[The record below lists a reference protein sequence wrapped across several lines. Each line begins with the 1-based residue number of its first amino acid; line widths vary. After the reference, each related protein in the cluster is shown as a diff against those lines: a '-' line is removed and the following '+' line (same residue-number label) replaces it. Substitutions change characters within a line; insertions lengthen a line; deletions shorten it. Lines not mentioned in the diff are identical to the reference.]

1 MSPDHDQAARQLVWM
16 ARPGVD
22 ATSSSRE
29 AATGVSMTPCGDN
42 LINNGGYEDN
52 SSSILSSNWRLGGSN
67 GSRTVRLTSDN
78 NTGDDI
84 DDWMA
89 APNVYYVKKDGKTN
103 NPQGEYFVWLPNKD
117 QCFNTMPGVIK
128 DLELCPGRPYTIKF
142 KAAAWKNTLVNWVP
156 QASIPTQKSTRLNI
170 EFTFEGAPNNL
181 EYQGQWALPQSSSWS
196 NLNWQECTFTFYYDP
211 SKPLSSVFFTN
222 AANSGDSEVGVAI
235 DDFGIYAEECTACPT
250 DDWFFECGDGKT
262 VDIYGKSIKDLN
274 SSTLLIPNS
283 NSVYQTVVE
292 LVYKGSNP
300 GNSTTLKDNNNNTYT
315 AYRISPVGAS
325 SNVWV
330 YRALLPKVSSITY
343 VPPSGYQSSVQSIVA
358 YAFRITDVDSQES
371 GTFTHISG
379 YNNIKTLDLKVP
391 VGTDVRNVDI
401 ELPISELTN
410 DGRYL
415 LIRATAGGKT
425 AEKIIYG
432 SDPALGGCCLNIVK
446 VTIPDVPAATNT
458 VTLTIDTRNWQNGQ
472 GVNGQSYVISGA
484 VKAEAQCPV
493 DCPLAVAYDLNTCAG
508 SNPFN
513 PGNGIAPSYLNNQEC
528 GDLDASKIK
537 RLFSVESSCS
547 NNTPF
552 QSGKSVRLMYNHLA
566 SWSDNGQKAFAF
578 TVNIPECV
586 EGNLSG
592 WRFWN
597 NAPYKDENGSYNGYP
612 AYYGYRILKNGVEVY
627 QKIDLQT
634 SANGWFQEIH
644 DLQAV
649 NALSYTGGETFT
661 FEVMAYGPTGGGNNV
676 WLVDQFEVYACC
688 ASQSVTPD
696 FAIPTKICQDN
707 PALFLADD
715 IGNGTYSWTFSGDAM
730 PNTATGKGPHFIT
743 WGSAGTKS
751 VTLTYSNGSCSE
763 SITKNITVENCNEIE
778 CGLISVTV
786 NKNSDCEESTGILN
800 VDVCESCGTTYPITV
815 YYTYN
820 GVQQQAGPFNSDG
833 NILTGLFAG
842 VYENIYIVDNKGCTS
857 NRVGPVVINAV
868 GVAQTSTQTCDE
880 SVCIITDK
888 LESDGKTRTFWIPG
902 LPGLSDPRFKWVEN
916 GVFTVNA
923 NGTATLTGQMVSVVN
938 PAYGFNVTINLVNRR
953 NWAQWSALGRSY
965 KGCADNNNNN
975 NNYYQNWEYYEIAGT
990 SKLVGFGN
998 YSGTLTITHRP
1009 SDFTY
1014 GFQIGQGANV
1024 FNCDV
1029 PGVSA
1034 WFFYTGTLNGQQKS
1048 GSGDINALGGC
1059 GTGINDPSPEIPV
1072 LTCPPCQSVACDE
1085 DLNPANLGEPEVNCE
1100 DVNCNLTFADVY
1112 AGTYPEKLTRT
1123 WTASCNGKTATC
1135 KQEVILFNSNNPD
1148 FDVPGEICKDNPVV
1162 FEADDI
1168 GNGTYSWDFGPGAM
1182 PSTATGKGPHFVTWA
1197 TAGTKTVK
1205 LTYSSGPCDQEISK
1219 QVIVKEC
1226 DDIEC
1231 GLISVTLDHESDCY
1245 SSTGVLNVNVCES
1258 CGTTYPITVFYTFN
1272 GVQQQAG
1279 PFNNDGNILT
1289 DLPPGIYS
1297 EIYIVDSKN
1306 CISNFVGPVVITAS
1320 GVPQTSEE
1328 TCEETECVIT
1338 DKLESD
1344 GKTRTFWIPGLPNIS
1359 DPRFKW
1365 VTDGRFV
1372 VNEDGTAQLTGQ
1384 IVSVVNPS
1392 YGFNVTINLKNR
1404 KNWAQWSALGRSY
1417 KGCADNDPS
1426 NNNYYQEWEYYEI
1439 ASTSKLVGTGSF
1451 SGTLNLSHRPSDLT
1465 YGFQIGQGAN
1475 VFNCDVPGVS
1485 AWFFYNGTIN
1495 GKQKSGSGDINGLGG
1510 CGTGVTD
1517 PSPEISVLTC
1527 PPCKTV
1533 ECTESLDPANLGYPT
1548 ENCEDVSCNITY
1560 TDSFNGTC
1568 PKVLTRTWKATCTNK
1583 IATCQ
1588 QEVIILDTKKPTL
1601 NQKPADVTVECSEVP
1616 NPPVVTASDNCG
1628 ATVTYTEVR
1637 QDGNCTDNYTLT
1649 RTWKATDIC
1658 GNTDVHTQK
1667 ITVKDTSNP
1676 TFTGFPA
1683 DMTVECNAVP
1693 NPANPGGQDNCDQNV
1708 TITYLGETSEAGNCA
1723 DNYTLTRTWKAE
1735 DNCGNT
1741 RTKSQK
1747 ITVRDTTKPVFS
1759 NVPADVTVECD
1770 NIPTPGNPTA
1780 SDNCDNNVTIT
1791 YEGQVRT
1798 DGNCPDAYTL
1808 TRTWKA
1814 EDNCGNTKTATQK
1827 ITVRDTQKPEF
1838 TYVPAAITVECD
1850 EVPAPDTP
1858 TAEDNCDNN
1867 VTITYE
1873 GQVRANGNCLDTY
1886 TLTRTW
1892 KAEDNCG
1899 NTKTVT
1905 QKITVRDTQDPVFV
1919 NFPADITVECH
1930 LVPNPATP
1938 GGDDN
1943 CDLDVT
1949 VTYLGES
1956 RQDGN
1961 CEDRYILIRTWKVE
1975 DNCGNTKTASQK
1987 ITVKD
1992 DTAPIVTCPSNITI
2006 ECSDDFTPAGAG
2018 YATSTDNCDPNPTET
2033 YTDATI
2039 NGNCPDNYK
2048 IERTWKATDRCG
2060 NVSTTCKQ
2068 TITIEDTTKPIVTCP
2083 SNITIE
2089 CSEDRKSVV

>member
-1 MSPDHDQAARQLVWM
+1 MRKLLETPGKVATLFLLVTVTCFLIPNASEGFPSDPSAFPPTKVPVHGSLDRQGAIGMSPDHDQAARQLVWM

-715 IGNGTYSWTFSGDAM
+715 IGNGTYSWT
-730 PNTATGKGPHFIT
+730 
-743 WGSAGTKS
+743 
-751 VTLTYSNGSCSE
+751 
-763 SITKNITVENCNEIE
+763 
-778 CGLISVTV
+778 
-786 NKNSDCEESTGILN
+786 
-800 VDVCESCGTTYPITV
+800 
-815 YYTYN
+815 
-820 GVQQQAGPFNSDG
+820 
-833 NILTGLFAG
+833 
-842 VYENIYIVDNKGCTS
+842 
-857 NRVGPVVINAV
+857 
-868 GVAQTSTQTCDE
+868 
-880 SVCIITDK
+880 
-888 LESDGKTRTFWIPG
+888 
-902 LPGLSDPRFKWVEN
+902 
-916 GVFTVNA
+916 
-923 NGTATLTGQMVSVVN
+923 
-938 PAYGFNVTINLVNRR
+938 
-953 NWAQWSALGRSY
+953 
-965 KGCADNNNNN
+965 
-975 NNYYQNWEYYEIAGT
+975 
-990 SKLVGFGN
+990 
-998 YSGTLTITHRP
+998 
-1009 SDFTY
+1009 
-1014 GFQIGQGANV
+1014 
-1024 FNCDV
+1024 
-1029 PGVSA
+1029 
-1034 WFFYTGTLNGQQKS
+1034 
-1048 GSGDINALGGC
+1048 
-1059 GTGINDPSPEIPV
+1059 
-1072 LTCPPCQSVACDE
+1072 
-1085 DLNPANLGEPEVNCE
+1085 
-1100 DVNCNLTFADVY
+1100 
-1112 AGTYPEKLTRT
+1112 
-1123 WTASCNGKTATC
+1123 
-1135 KQEVILFNSNNPD
+1135 
-1148 FDVPGEICKDNPVV
+1148 
-1162 FEADDI
+1162 
-1168 GNGTYSWDFGPGAM
+1168 
-1182 PSTATGKGPHFVTWA
+1182 
-1197 TAGTKTVK
+1197 
-1205 LTYSSGPCDQEISK
+1205 
-1219 QVIVKEC
+1219 
-1226 DDIEC
+1226 
-1231 GLISVTLDHESDCY
+1231 
-1245 SSTGVLNVNVCES
+1245 
-1258 CGTTYPITVFYTFN
+1258 
-1272 GVQQQAG
+1272 
-1279 PFNNDGNILT
+1279 
-1289 DLPPGIYS
+1289 
-1297 EIYIVDSKN
+1297 
-1306 CISNFVGPVVITAS
+1306 
-1320 GVPQTSEE
+1320 
-1328 TCEETECVIT
+1328 
-1338 DKLESD
+1338 
-1344 GKTRTFWIPGLPNIS
+1344 
-1359 DPRFKW
+1359 
-1365 VTDGRFV
+1365 
-1372 VNEDGTAQLTGQ
+1372 
-1384 IVSVVNPS
+1384 
-1392 YGFNVTINLKNR
+1392 
-1404 KNWAQWSALGRSY
+1404 
-1417 KGCADNDPS
+1417 
-1426 NNNYYQEWEYYEI
+1426 
-1439 ASTSKLVGTGSF
+1439 
-1451 SGTLNLSHRPSDLT
+1451 
-1465 YGFQIGQGAN
+1465 
-1475 VFNCDVPGVS
+1475 
-1485 AWFFYNGTIN
+1485 
-1495 GKQKSGSGDINGLGG
+1495 
-1510 CGTGVTD
+1510 
-1517 PSPEISVLTC
+1517 
-1527 PPCKTV
+1527 
-1533 ECTESLDPANLGYPT
+1533 
-1548 ENCEDVSCNITY
+1548 
-1560 TDSFNGTC
+1560 
-1568 PKVLTRTWKATCTNK
+1568 
-1583 IATCQ
+1583 
-1588 QEVIILDTKKPTL
+1588 
-1601 NQKPADVTVECSEVP
+1601 
-1616 NPPVVTASDNCG
+1616 
-1628 ATVTYTEVR
+1628 
-1637 QDGNCTDNYTLT
+1637 
-1649 RTWKATDIC
+1649 
-1658 GNTDVHTQK
+1658 
-1667 ITVKDTSNP
+1667 
-1676 TFTGFPA
+1676 
-1683 DMTVECNAVP
+1683 
-1693 NPANPGGQDNCDQNV
+1693 
-1708 TITYLGETSEAGNCA
+1708 
-1723 DNYTLTRTWKAE
+1723 
-1735 DNCGNT
+1735 
-1741 RTKSQK
+1741 
-1747 ITVRDTTKPVFS
+1747 
-1759 NVPADVTVECD
+1759 
-1770 NIPTPGNPTA
+1770 
-1780 SDNCDNNVTIT
+1780 
-1791 YEGQVRT
+1791 
-1798 DGNCPDAYTL
+1798 
-1808 TRTWKA
+1808 
-1814 EDNCGNTKTATQK
+1814 
-1827 ITVRDTQKPEF
+1827 
-1838 TYVPAAITVECD
+1838 
-1850 EVPAPDTP
+1850 
-1858 TAEDNCDNN
+1858 
-1867 VTITYE
+1867 
-1873 GQVRANGNCLDTY
+1873 
-1886 TLTRTW
+1886 
-1892 KAEDNCG
+1892 
-1899 NTKTVT
+1899 
-1905 QKITVRDTQDPVFV
+1905 
-1919 NFPADITVECH
+1919 
-1930 LVPNPATP
+1930 
-1938 GGDDN
+1938 
-1943 CDLDVT
+1943 
-1949 VTYLGES
+1949 
-1956 RQDGN
+1956 
-1961 CEDRYILIRTWKVE
+1961 
-1975 DNCGNTKTASQK
+1975 
-1987 ITVKD
+1987 
-1992 DTAPIVTCPSNITI
+1992 
-2006 ECSDDFTPAGAG
+2006 
-2018 YATSTDNCDPNPTET
+2018 
-2033 YTDATI
+2033 
-2039 NGNCPDNYK
+2039 
-2048 IERTWKATDRCG
+2048 
-2060 NVSTTCKQ
+2060 
-2068 TITIEDTTKPIVTCP
+2068 
-2083 SNITIE
+2083 
-2089 CSEDRKSVV
+2089 